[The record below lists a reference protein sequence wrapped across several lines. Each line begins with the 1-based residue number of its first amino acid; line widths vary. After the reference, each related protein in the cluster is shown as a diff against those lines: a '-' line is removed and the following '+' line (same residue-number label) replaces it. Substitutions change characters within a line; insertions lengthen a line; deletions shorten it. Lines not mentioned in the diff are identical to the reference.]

1 MEWTLHEGDAVAWL
15 RSLPSESADAVVT
28 DPPYPEID
36 RPYGRMTEKEW
47 TEMMHSVVHEIRRVL
62 KPTGSAVFI
71 LQPNSEHVG
80 KMRPWLWEF
89 MAWSC
94 REWNMIQDAW
104 WWNPSAPPTVHCQR
118 THGLMRP
125 SVKACVWLGNPECYR
140 NQGAVL
146 WTQSD
151 AMSALSREDRAK
163 RKSPSGQSMQRS
175 RIGSTVDD
183 RGGVTPFNLLPIS
196 NTNSTDSGGSNGH
209 GAATPADLCSWWIRY
224 ICPPDGL
231 VLDPFTGS
239 GTVGME
245 AIREG
250 MSFAGSERDHEY
262 VQMAQERI
270 GSVPQQLTL
279 MKHMQGSPS

>member
-15 RSLPSESADAVVT
+15 RSLPTESADAVVT

-36 RPYGRMTEKEW
+36 RPYGRMTEKDW
-47 TEMMHSVVHEIRRVL
+47 TEMMHSVVQETRRVL

-71 LQPNSEHVG
+71 LQPNSMHVG
-80 KMRPWLWEF
+80 KMRSWLWEF

-94 REWNMIQDAW
+94 REWNMIQDVW

-151 AMSALSREDRAK
+151 GNAAVNREDRVLK
-163 RKSPSGQSMQRS
+163 RLPSGQSMSKGRCAA
-175 RIGSTVDD
+175 TADE
-183 RGGVTPFNLLPIS
+183 RGGVTPFNLIPIS
-196 NTNSTDSGGSNGH
+196 NGDSANSGGSKGH
-209 GAATPADLCSWWIRY
+209 GAATPASLCSWWIRY
-224 ICPPDGL
+224 LCPPDGL

-250 MSFAGSERDHEY
+250 MSFAGSERDHGY
-262 VQMAQERI
+262 VQMARERI

-279 MKHMQGSPS
+279 MKHMQGSRS